1 MPTRLSGTERRD
13 QILAC
18 ARYVFAQEGYDGA
31 RTAEIADRAGVSE
44 RLMYKHFEGKRE
56 LFIAVTADTAALVA
70 RGYRQVADQAPDLES
85 AIRELY
91 DGRLGPGRFRGR
103 THGVFFARVHGP
115 FDDPDLD
122 GSISAAYR
130 TLADAATYF
139 FKRMRDRGLVRADI
153 DPEVRGLEPV
163 RDPAPARPAVVRPH
177 RPARGRPG
185 TADRGGVH
193 RRPCSRPPR
202 SPPIGLGSP
211 S

>member
-1 MPTRLSGTERRD
+1 MPTRLTGAERRD

-31 RTAEIADRAGVSE
+31 RTAEIAERAGVSE

-70 RGYRQVADQAPDLES
+70 QGYRQVADQAPDLET

-139 FKRMRDRGLVRADI
+139 FKRMRDRGLVRPDI
-153 DPEVRGLEPV
+153 DPEVVAWNLSGILHLHDPLWSAHTARRAVALERRIVAAFIADLVPN
-163 RDPAPARPAVVRPH
+163 
-177 RPARGRPG
+177 GR
-185 TADRGGVH
+185 
-193 RRPCSRPPR
+193 
-202 SPPIGLGSP
+202 
-211 S
+211 

>member
-1 MPTRLSGTERRD
+1 MPTRLSGAERRD

-31 RTAEIADRAGVSE
+31 RTAEIAERAGVSE

-56 LFIAVTADTAALVA
+56 LFIAVTQDTAALVA
-70 RGYRQVADQAPDLES
+70 SGYRQVADQAADLES
-85 AIRELY
+85 AVHELY

-153 DPEVRGLEPV
+153 DPEVVAWNLSGILHLHDPLWSAHTARRAVALERRILEAFIADLVPG
-163 RDPAPARPAVVRPH
+163 RRAR
-177 RPARGRPG
+177 
-185 TADRGGVH
+185 
-193 RRPCSRPPR
+193 SR
-202 SPPIGLGSP
+202 
-211 S
+211 